1 MNDSCL
7 THINQ
12 AILELKEYTKTFN
25 LSQAIDIGA
34 KNNYAALKIQ
44 EELKIPCMSLDMNS
58 GEGVFIKGL
67 MEDLPV
73 HNGMVDLIKEWLKHF
88 FGLSEEDLK

>member
-34 KNNYAALKIQ
+34 KNNYAALKI
-44 EELKIPCMSLDMNS
+44 
-58 GEGVFIKGL
+58 
-67 MEDLPV
+67 
-73 HNGMVDLIKEWLKHF
+73 
-88 FGLSEEDLK
+88 